1 MIRYNCYIKNVFD
14 KNVKMDEYL
23 SLLLQ
28 FQYGTFFG
36 STSKRN
42 NENQITFFES
52 RHIEQQFHQNCFA
65 KACQLS
71 CK

>member
-1 MIRYNCYIKNVFD
+1 MIKYCYIKMFFD

-28 FQYGTFFG
+28 LKYGTFFG

-42 NENQITFFES
+42 NENEITFFES
-52 RHIEQQFHQNCFA
+52 KTNRTIIPLKFF
-65 KACQLS
+65 
-71 CK
+71 CKNMSTFL

>member
-1 MIRYNCYIKNVFD
+1 MIKYCYYKNVFD

-28 FQYGTFFG
+28 FKYGTFFG

-42 NENQITFFES
+42 NENEITFFES
-52 RHIEQQFHQNCFA
+52 RQIEQ
-65 KACQLS
+65 
-71 CK
+71 